1 MTTPSCFRTSKS
13 SCRTSYPFTYAVPR
27 VGVRTVEI
35 ILTKADFPAPFGPR
49 RPKNS
54 PALIL
59 RFTLSTAT
67 MESTRPFFRRNPP
80 DEPELSFLTRNTRVR
95 PLVSIAASMGLP
107 RHEPCV
113 RSEEH
118 TSELQSPMYLVCRL
132 LLEKKKKQV
141 IVIKHN

>member
-113 RSEEH
+113 AKRFEE
-118 TSELQSPMYLVCRL
+118 LLNRVRICRRL
-132 LLEKKKKQV
+132 LHQLPDRMASIEQP
-141 IVIKHN
+141 